1 VFEVLGL
8 FGRICMN
15 GRKMV
20 VMVLLG
26 VSMAWLGLGVQW
38 AIAQDAIAKITKE
51 ELNGKLDDPDV
62 VIVDV
67 RLGKDWKAS
76 ESKIKGALRVEPG
89 NVLSLTDK
97 YPKDKMLVFYCA

>member
-1 VFEVLGL
+1 MSEVLGL
-8 FGRICMN
+8 FGRVCMH

-26 VSMAWLGLGVQW
+26 VSMAWLDLGVQW

-51 ELNGKLDDPDV
+51 ELKGKLDNPDV

-67 RLGKDWKAS
+67 RLGKDWQAS

-89 NVLSLTDK
+89 NVLALTDK

>member
-1 VFEVLGL
+1 
-8 FGRICMN
+8 MN

-20 VMVLLG
+20 VMLLLG

-38 AIAQDAIAKITKE
+38 AIGRDAVAKITKE
-51 ELNGKLDDPDV
+51 ELKGKLDDPNV

-89 NVLSLTDK
+89 DVLSLAEK